1 MDDFSWGSTR
11 KVIGEGNNKTI
22 VYEDEMIYDD
32 SMIPMKSFKGMFAS
46 KEYKDGADDRL

>member
-22 VYEDEMIYDD
+22 VYEDDMPYDD
-32 SMIPMKSFKGMFAS
+32 SMIPMKSFKGESALLHCEIIRRVS
-46 KEYKDGADDRL
+46 